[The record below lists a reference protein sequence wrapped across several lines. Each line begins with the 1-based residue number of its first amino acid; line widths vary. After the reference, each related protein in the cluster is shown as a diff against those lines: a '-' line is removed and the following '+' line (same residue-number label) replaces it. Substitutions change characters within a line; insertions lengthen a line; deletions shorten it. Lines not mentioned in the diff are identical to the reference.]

1 MNIALA
7 NVGAAAL
14 EPYLVKKCNPQ
25 IIIIS
30 FANTETIKIKI
41 DTFPLQHLE
50 AKIFLVN

>member
-1 MNIALA
+1 MNFAQA

-25 IIIIS
+25 IIVIC
-30 FANTETIKIKI
+30 FANTETIKIKL

-50 AKIFLVN
+50 EKKF